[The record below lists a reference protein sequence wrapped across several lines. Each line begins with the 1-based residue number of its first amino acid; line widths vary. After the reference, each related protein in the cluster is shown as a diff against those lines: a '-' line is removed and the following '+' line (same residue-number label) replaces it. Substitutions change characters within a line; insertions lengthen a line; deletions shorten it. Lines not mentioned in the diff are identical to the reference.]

1 MSNPIYLAIAS
12 PKGGVG
18 KTSLTVL
25 AASILHY
32 HRGCN
37 VAVVDCNHPVYT
49 IARLRQQESEGL
61 SPQRLIRLK
70 HQTAYAPYPIICTP
84 VREALRRVEQ
94 HCADSH
100 SHPRCILF
108 DLPALMRTEGTVEL
122 LSAMDAVVF
131 PVTGSPMYMEAVRH
145 FIDILGEQILTMGKG
160 NIRELYLLRNMIEA
174 WEREDADER
183 CRSLADETG
192 ALLMQTSLSHSRLY
206 RPFFSE
212 RKRGIC
218 TLFPPHGGKLSQ
230 LCNGLGDELHE
241 ILQRLCTE

>member
-1 MSNPIYLAIAS
+1 MSKPIYFAIAS

-32 HRGCN
+32 HRGYD

-49 IARLRQQESEGL
+49 IVRLRQQELEEL
-61 SPQRLIRLK
+61 NHQRLMHLK
-70 HQTAYAPYPIICTP
+70 HRTAYALYPIICTP
-84 VREALRRVEQ
+84 VRKALRRVEQ
-94 HCADSH
+94 HCADNP
-100 SHPRCILF
+100 PRCILF
-108 DLPALMRTEGTVEL
+108 DLPPLMRTEGTVEL
-122 LSAMDAVVF
+122 LSAMDTAVF
-131 PVTGSPMYMEAVRH
+131 PVTGSPMDMEAVRH

-183 CRSLADETG
+183 CRTLADETG
-192 ALLMQTSLSHSRLY
+192 VLLMQTSLSHSRLY
-206 RPFFSE
+206 RPLLSE
-212 RKRGIC
+212 RRRGVC

-230 LCNGLGDELHE
+230 LCDGLGDELHE

>member
-1 MSNPIYLAIAS
+1 MSKPIYLAIAS
-12 PKGGVG
+12 PKGGVS

-32 HRGCN
+32 HRGYD

-49 IARLRQQESEGL
+49 IARLRQQESEEL
-61 SPQRLIRLK
+61 NPQKLMHQK
-70 HQTAYAPYPIICTP
+70 HRTPCTP
-84 VREALRRVEQ
+84 LSDYLRSGAGSPEPCGATLCGQSSSR
-94 HCADSH
+94 
-100 SHPRCILF
+100 ILF

-131 PVTGSPMYMEAVRH
+131 PVTGSPMDMEAVRH

-183 CRSLADETG
+183 CRTLADETE
-192 ALLMQTSLSHSRLY
+192 SS
-206 RPFFSE
+206 
-212 RKRGIC
+212 
-218 TLFPPHGGKLSQ
+218 
-230 LCNGLGDELHE
+230 
-241 ILQRLCTE
+241 

>member
-1 MSNPIYLAIAS
+1 MSKPIYFAIAS

-32 HRGCN
+32 HRGYD

-49 IARLRQQESEGL
+49 IVRLRQQELEEL
-61 SPQRLIRLK
+61 NHQRLMHLK
-70 HQTAYAPYPIICTP
+70 HRAAYAPYPIICTP
-84 VREALRRVEQ
+84 VRKALRRVEQ
-94 HCADSH
+94 HCVD

-122 LSAMDAVVF
+122 LSAMDAVLF
-131 PVTGSPMYMEAVRH
+131 PVTGSPMDMEAVHH

-174 WEREDADER
+174 WEREDADEH
-183 CRSLADETG
+183 CRILADETG
-192 ALLMQTSLSHSRLY
+192 VLLMQTSLSHSRLY
-206 RPFFSE
+206 RPLLSE
-212 RKRGIC
+212 RRRGVC

-230 LCNGLGDELHE
+230 LCDGLGDELHE

>member
-1 MSNPIYLAIAS
+1 MSKPIYLAIAS

-25 AASILHY
+25 SASILHY

-49 IARLRQQESEGL
+49 IARLRQQESEDL
-61 SPQRLIRLK
+61 NHQRLMRLK
-70 HQTAYAPYPIICTP
+70 HRTAYAPYPIICTP
-84 VREALRRVEQ
+84 VRKALRRVEQ
-94 HCADSH
+94 HCADNP
-100 SHPRCILF
+100 PRCILF
-108 DLPALMRTEGTVEL
+108 DLPPLMRTEGTVEL
-122 LSAMDAVVF
+122 LSAMDAAVF
-131 PVTGSPMYMEAVRH
+131 PVTGSPMDMEAVRH

-183 CRSLADETG
+183 CRTLSDETG
-192 ALLMQTSLSHSRLY
+192 VLLMQTSLSHSRLY
-206 RPFFSE
+206 RPLLSE
-212 RKRGIC
+212 HKRGVC
-218 TLFPPHGGKLSQ
+218 TLFPPHGGKLSR
-230 LCNGLGDELHE
+230 LCIQLGDELHE

>member
-1 MSNPIYLAIAS
+1 MSKPIYLAIAS

-32 HRGCN
+32 HRGYN

-49 IARLRQQESEGL
+49 IARLRQQETEELNHQSL
-61 SPQRLIRLK
+61 MHLK
-70 HQTAYAPYPIICTP
+70 HRTAYAPYPIICTP
-84 VREALRRVEQ
+84 VREALNWVER
-94 HCADSH
+94 HCADNTPH
-100 SHPRCILF
+100 CILF

-122 LSAMDAVVF
+122 LSTMDAVLF
-131 PVTGSPMYMEAVRH
+131 PVTGSPMDMEAVRH

-174 WEREDADER
+174 WEREDADEH
-183 CRSLADETG
+183 CRILADETG
-192 ALLMQTSLSHSRLY
+192 VLLMQTSLSHSRLY
-206 RPFFSE
+206 RPLLSE
-212 RKRGIC
+212 RRRGVC
-218 TLFPPHGGKLSQ
+218 TLFPPHGGKLGQ
-230 LCNGLGDELHE
+230 LCKHLGDELHE

>member
-1 MSNPIYLAIAS
+1 MSKPIYLAIAS

-32 HRGCN
+32 HRGCD

-49 IARLRQQESEGL
+49 IARLRQQESEEQNH
-61 SPQRLIRLK
+61 QRLMHLK
-70 HQTAYAPYPIICTP
+70 HRTAYAPYPIICTP

-94 HCADSH
+94 HCVD

-108 DLPALMRTEGTVEL
+108 DLPPLMRTEGTVEL

-131 PVTGSPMYMEAVRH
+131 PVTGSPMDMEAVRH

-160 NIRELYLLRNMIEA
+160 NIRELYLLRNMLEA
-174 WEREDADER
+174 WEREEADER
-183 CRSLADETG
+183 CRTLGDETG

-206 RPFFSE
+206 RPLLSE
-212 RKRGIC
+212 RRGGVC
-218 TLFPPHGGKLSQ
+218 TLFPPHGGKLSR
-230 LCNGLGDELHE
+230 LCIELGNELHE

>member
-1 MSNPIYLAIAS
+1 MSKPIYFAIAS

-32 HRGCN
+32 HSGYD

-49 IARLRQQESEGL
+49 IVRLRQQELEEL
-61 SPQRLIRLK
+61 NHQRLMHLK
-70 HQTAYAPYPIICTP
+70 HRTAYAPYPIICTP
-84 VREALRRVEQ
+84 VRKALRRVEQ
-94 HCADSH
+94 HCADNP
-100 SHPRCILF
+100 PRCILF
-108 DLPALMRTEGTVEL
+108 DLPPLMRTEGTVDL

-131 PVTGSPMYMEAVRH
+131 PVTGSPMDMEAVRH

-160 NIRELYLLRNMIEA
+160 NIRELYLLRNMIQA
-174 WEREDADER
+174 WERKDADER
-183 CRSLADETG
+183 CRTLADETG
-192 ALLMQTSLSHSRLY
+192 VLLMQTSLSYSLLY
-206 RPFFSE
+206 RPLLSE
-212 RKRGIC
+212 RRRGVC
-218 TLFPPHGGKLSQ
+218 TLLPPQGGKLSQ

>member
-1 MSNPIYLAIAS
+1 MNKPIYLAIAS

-25 AASILHY
+25 AASILQY
-32 HRGCN
+32 HRGYAI
-37 VAVVDCNHPVYT
+37 AVVDCNHPVYT
-49 IARLRQQESEGL
+49 IARLRQQESEEL
-61 SPQRLIRLK
+61 NRQNLMRLK
-70 HQTAYAPYPIICTP
+70 HRTSCSPYPIICAP
-84 VREALRRVEQ
+84 VREALSRVER
-94 HCADSH
+94 HCADNP
-100 SHPRCILF
+100 PRCILF

-131 PVTGSPMYMEAVRH
+131 PVTSSPMDMEAVRH

-218 TLFPPHGGKLSQ
+218 TLFPPYGGKLSQ

>member
-1 MSNPIYLAIAS
+1 MSKPIYFAIAS

-32 HRGCN
+32 HRGYD

-49 IARLRQQESEGL
+49 IVRLRQQELEEL
-61 SPQRLIRLK
+61 NHQRLMHLK
-70 HQTAYAPYPIICTP
+70 HRTAYAPYPIICTP
-84 VREALRRVEQ
+84 VRKALRRVEQ
-94 HCADSH
+94 HCVD

-108 DLPALMRTEGTVEL
+108 DLPPLMRTEGTVEL

-131 PVTGSPMYMEAVRH
+131 PVTEAVRH

-183 CRSLADETG
+183 CRTLADETG
-192 ALLMQTSLSHSRLY
+192 VLLMQTSLSHSRLY
-206 RPFFSE
+206 RPLLSE
-212 RKRGIC
+212 RKRGVC

-230 LCNGLGDELHE
+230 LCDGLGDELHE

>member
-1 MSNPIYLAIAS
+1 MSKPIYLAIAS

-25 AASILHY
+25 AASILQY
-32 HRGCN
+32 HRGCD

-49 IARLRQQESEGL
+49 IARLRQQESEEL
-61 SPQRLIRLK
+61 NHQSLMRLK
-70 HQTAYAPYPIICTP
+70 HRTPCTPYPIICAP
-84 VREALRRVEQ
+84 VRKALRRVEQ
-94 HCADSH
+94 HCADNP
-100 SHPRCILF
+100 PRCILF

-122 LSAMDAVVF
+122 LWTMDAVLF
-131 PVTGSPMYMEAVRH
+131 PVTGSPMDMEAVRR

-160 NIRELYLLRNMIEA
+160 NIRELYLLRNMIQA

-183 CRSLADETG
+183 CRTLADETG

-206 RPFFSE
+206 RPLLSE
-212 RKRGIC
+212 RRRGVC
-218 TLFPPHGGKLSQ
+218 TLFPPHGGKLGQ
-230 LCNGLGDELHE
+230 LCKHLGDELHE

>member
-1 MSNPIYLAIAS
+1 MSKPIYLAIAS

-25 AASILHY
+25 AASILQY
-32 HRGCN
+32 HRGCD

-49 IARLRQQESEGL
+49 IARLRQQESEEL
-61 SPQRLIRLK
+61 NHQSLMRLK
-70 HQTAYAPYPIICTP
+70 HRTPCTPYPIICAP
-84 VREALRRVEQ
+84 VRKALRRVEQ
-94 HCADSH
+94 HCADNP
-100 SHPRCILF
+100 PRCILC

-122 LSAMDAVVF
+122 LWTMDAVLF
-131 PVTGSPMYMEAVRH
+131 PVTGSPMDMEAVRR

-160 NIRELYLLRNMIEA
+160 NIRELYLLRNMIQA

-183 CRSLADETG
+183 CRTLADETG

-206 RPFFSE
+206 RPLLSE
-212 RKRGIC
+212 RRRGVC
-218 TLFPPHGGKLSQ
+218 TLFPPHGGKLGQ
-230 LCNGLGDELHE
+230 LCKHLGDELHE

>member
-1 MSNPIYLAIAS
+1 MSKPIYLAIAS

-25 AASILHY
+25 AASILQY
-32 HRGCN
+32 HRGCD

-49 IARLRQQESEGL
+49 IARLRQQESEEL
-61 SPQRLIRLK
+61 NHQSLMRLK
-70 HQTAYAPYPIICTP
+70 HRTPCTPYPIICAP
-84 VREALRRVEQ
+84 VRKALRRVEQ
-94 HCADSH
+94 HCADNP
-100 SHPRCILF
+100 PRCILF

-122 LSAMDAVVF
+122 LSTMDAVLF
-131 PVTGSPMYMEAVRH
+131 PVTGSPMDMEAVRR

-160 NIRELYLLRNMIEA
+160 NIRELYLLRNMIQA

-183 CRSLADETG
+183 CRTLADETG

-206 RPFFSE
+206 RPLLSE
-212 RKRGIC
+212 RIRGVC
-218 TLFPPHGGKLSQ
+218 TLFPPHGGKLGQ
-230 LCNGLGDELHE
+230 LCKHLGDELHE

>member
-1 MSNPIYLAIAS
+1 MSKPIYLAIAS

-32 HRGCN
+32 HRGYD

-49 IARLRQQESEGL
+49 IARLRQQESEEL
-61 SPQRLIRLK
+61 NPQKLMHQK
-70 HQTAYAPYPIICTP
+70 HRTPCTPYPIICAP
-84 VREALRRVEQ
+84 VREALNRVER
-94 HCADSH
+94 HCADNP
-100 SHPRCILF
+100 PRCILF

-131 PVTGSPMYMEAVRH
+131 PVTGSPMDMEAVRH

-183 CRSLADETG
+183 CRTLADETG
-192 ALLMQTSLSHSRLY
+192 ALLMQSSLSHSRLY
-206 RPFFSE
+206 RPLLSE
-212 RKRGIC
+212 RRKGVC
-218 TLFPPHGGKLSQ
+218 TLFPPHGGKLSR
-230 LCNGLGDELHE
+230 LCIKLGNELYE
-241 ILQRLCTE
+241 ILQRLCSE

>member
-1 MSNPIYLAIAS
+1 MSKPIYLAIAS

-32 HRGCN
+32 HRGCD

-49 IARLRQQESEGL
+49 IARLRQQESEKL
-61 SPQRLIRLK
+61 NHQSLMRLK
-70 HQTAYAPYPIICTP
+70 HRTPCTPYPIICAP
-84 VREALRRVEQ
+84 VRKALRRVEQ
-94 HCADSH
+94 HCADNP
-100 SHPRCILF
+100 PRCILF

-122 LSAMDAVVF
+122 LSTMDAVLF
-131 PVTGSPMYMEAVRH
+131 PVTGSPMDMEAVRR

-160 NIRELYLLRNMIEA
+160 NIRELYLLRNMIQA

-183 CRSLADETG
+183 CRTLSDETG

-206 RPFFSE
+206 RPLLSE
-212 RKRGIC
+212 RRRGVC
-218 TLFPPHGGKLSQ
+218 TLFPPHGGKLGQ
-230 LCNGLGDELHE
+230 LCKHLGDELHE

>member
-32 HRGCN
+32 HRGCD
-37 VAVVDCNHPVYT
+37 VVVVDCNHPVYT
-49 IARLRQQESEGL
+49 IARLRQQESEEL
-61 SPQRLIRLK
+61 NHQSLMRLK
-70 HQTAYAPYPIICTP
+70 HRASYAPYPILCTP
-84 VREALRRVEQ
+84 VREAQNRVKR
-94 HCADSH
+94 HCADNP
-100 SHPRCILF
+100 PRCILF
-108 DLPALMRTEGTVEL
+108 DLPPLMRTEGTVEL

-131 PVTGSPMYMEAVRH
+131 PVTGSPMDMEAVRH
-145 FIDILGEQILTMGKG
+145 FIDTLGEQILTMGKG
-160 NIRELYLLRNMIEA
+160 NIKELYLLRNMTQA
-174 WEREDADER
+174 WERAEADER

-192 ALLMQTSLSHSRLY
+192 ALLMQTSLSHSRLF

>member
-32 HRGCN
+32 HRGCD

-49 IARLRQQESEGL
+49 IARLRQQESEEL
-61 SPQRLIRLK
+61 NTQSLMRLK
-70 HQTAYAPYPIICTP
+70 HRTPCTPYPIICAP
-84 VREALRRVEQ
+84 VRDALTRVER
-94 HCADSH
+94 HCADSP
-100 SHPRCILF
+100 PRCILF

-131 PVTGSPMYMEAVRH
+131 PVTGSPMDMEAVRH

-160 NIRELYLLRNMIEA
+160 NIKELYLLRNMIEA
-174 WEREDADER
+174 WEREEADER